1 MGYQGQTDFQHGQE
15 KAPPRGVLLT
25 NLGTPDAPDTA
36 SVRRYLAEFLADPRV
51 VEIPRLLW
59 WFILKC
65 FILPLRPKRSA
76 ALYQQVWTPEGSPL
90 MSITQQQGEK
100 LQQVL
105 DLAHGPG
112 SYLVCVGM
120 RYGNPS
126 IGSAVQSLTAA
137 NVQDITV
144 LPLYPQYS
152 AVTTGSTFDALTASL
167 GQYRWIPHLKFISG
181 YHEHHRY
188 LEAIAGSI
196 RQHIEQHGVPDRL
209 LMSYHGTPVS
219 YLEKGDP
226 YFCFCSQTSRL
237 VGEQL
242 NLPENTLVTTFQSR
256 FGKAK
261 WLQPYTSAVL
271 QQLAGDGIKHV
282 AVICPGFSVDC
293 LETLEE
299 IAVENRDYFLEA
311 GGNTYHYIPCLN
323 DSDSHIQLMADLVQ
337 GPVTSVALP
346 LEKTE

>member
-1 MGYQGQTDFQHGQE
+1 MSYQGQTDFQHGQE
-15 KAPPRGVLLT
+15 KAPPRGVILT

-59 WFILKC
+59 WCILHF

-90 MSITQQQGEK
+90 LAITLHQAEK

-105 DLAHGPG
+105 DLTHGPG
-112 SYLVCVGM
+112 SYLVCTGM

-126 IGSAVQSLTAA
+126 ISSAVQALTAA
-137 NVQDITV
+137 NARNITV

-152 AVTTGSTFDALTASL
+152 AVTTGSTFDALATEL
-167 GQYRWIPHLKFISG
+167 RQYRWVPQLKFISG
-181 YHEHHRY
+181 YHQHDLY
-188 LEAIAGSI
+188 VQAIVDSI
-196 RQHIEQHGVPDRL
+196 SQHIEQHGVPDRL
-209 LMSYHGTPVS
+209 LLSYHGTPLS
-219 YLEKGDP
+219 YLHKGDP

-237 VGEQL
+237 VGDQL
-242 NLPENTLVTTFQSR
+242 NLPDNTLVTTFQSR

-261 WLQPYTSAVL
+261 WLQPYTSVVL
-271 QQLAGDGIKHV
+271 KELAHEGIKHV

-299 IAVENRDYFLEA
+299 IDVENRDYFLEA
-311 GGNTYHYIPCLN
+311 GGQTFHYIPCLN
-323 DSDSHIQLMADLVQ
+323 AADSHVRLMADLVQ
-337 GPVTSVALP
+337 APGKIP
-346 LEKTE
+346 LEKIDQ